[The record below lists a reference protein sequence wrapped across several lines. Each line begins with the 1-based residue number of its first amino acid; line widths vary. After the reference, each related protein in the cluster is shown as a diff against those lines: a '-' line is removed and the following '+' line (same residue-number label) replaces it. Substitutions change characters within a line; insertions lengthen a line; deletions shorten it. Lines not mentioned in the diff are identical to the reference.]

1 MSRATNIN
9 LYFKWIENSQ
19 NLKKCPNARC
29 FFIPTKKKTEIFSTK
44 TSRATGI
51 FLIFDLFLCMEYR
64 FDFDSQAISPPAHDE
79 SFFYIRYPTGG
90 ASNNDKKPS
99 IASNSIKSTIS
110 DAITK
115 PQQLQQQQ
123 QHHHSDT
130 TTKSGTTKSFIEKKI
145 MVQHTEPCKKY
156 LNQKERG
163 EYTN

>member
-1 MSRATNIN
+1 M
-9 LYFKWIENSQ
+9 WIEPSNAFRIGELNTRIKSQ
-19 NLKKCPNARC
+19 MKTKQKPNEFTFQMDKSVIMEALAVIHL
-29 FFIPTKKKTEIFSTK
+29 FFLD
-44 TSRATGI
+44 
-51 FLIFDLFLCMEYR
+51 FLSLFR
-64 FDFDSQAISPPAHDE
+64 FDFDNQAISPPAHDE

-90 ASNNDKKPS
+90 ASNSDKKPS

-123 QHHHSDT
+123 QHQHSSDT
-130 TTKSGTTKSFIEKKI
+130 TTKSSTTKNLIEKKI

-163 EYTN
+163 E